1 MEQDQHAFSPPMSP
15 NETEFDENEDILS
28 AKPKLESQTP
38 KTKHPLS
45 QTLNR
50 SLNSTKSRKTSPKT
64 VQLAWNFRHSNFPF
78 KKPDPLEES
87 MQNLYEDFKG
97 QNEDFLKRKKLLRQV
112 QDKFQINQQ
121 ALIVQSL
128 KTRYEKLLV

>member
-1 MEQDQHAFSPPMSP
+1 MSP

-28 AKPKLESQTP
+28 DKPKLVESQTP

-45 QTLNR
+45 LSLNR

-64 VQLAWNFRHSNFPF
+64 VQLAWNFRHSNFSF

-97 QNEDFLKRKKLLRQV
+97 
-112 QDKFQINQQ
+112 
-121 ALIVQSL
+121 
-128 KTRYEKLLV
+128 